1 VGGRVGIGTY
11 GESVA
16 QEPDP
21 KSYELAATERCIR
34 RDLDLLA
41 EAVAEEPEMQ
51 GERHP
56 LLKAFYS
63 RRAQSPVGQETI
75 EGLQA
80 NIVAYSLHAGRWRGL
95 TWHDEDLAIV
105 WLLAGHYHRSGERD
119 DSYPH
124 FRGLAKHQLLP
135 TEEDYERVFDRE
147 AHAFAQTVV
156 DDVAAIAEQ
165 ARAQPGE
172 IVSGRVASRIAVRA
186 VEQDGSLQVA
196 VKMQLYPGDEQV
208 PAEWLMTVLAA
219 FFPDAPFEDF
229 LWGRELAGARAASD
243 EYVFSQPPRDRRGT
257 GRGTN

>member
-1 VGGRVGIGTY
+1 M
-11 GESVA
+11 A
-16 QEPDP
+16 QKPDP

-34 RDLDLLA
+34 RDLDLPA
-41 EAVAEEPEMQ
+41 DAVTEEPATQ
-51 GERHP
+51 RKRHP
-56 LLKAFYS
+56 LLEAFYS
-63 RRAQSPVGQETI
+63 RRASSPVGQETI

-80 NIVAYSLHAGRWRGL
+80 NVVAYSLHAGRWRGL
-95 TWHDEDLAIV
+95 TWHDEELCIV
-105 WLLAGHYHRSGERD
+105 WLLAGRYHRSGERD

-156 DDVAAIAEQ
+156 SDVAAIAEQ
-165 ARAQPGE
+165 ARAQTGE
-172 IVSGRVASRIAVRA
+172 IVSGRVASRVAVRA
-186 VEQDGSLQVA
+186 VEQGGSLQVA

-219 FFPDAPFEDF
+219 FFPDARFEEL

-243 EYVFSQPPRDRRGT
+243 EYVFSLPS
-257 GRGTN
+257 